1 MDVGRHS
8 YGEITPSGTG
18 CRIWGFADGEP
29 LNRKFTLEIDG
40 KPIAAELFRRTNKAL
55 TVTGY
60 TLDPAIKQL
69 ANIDKAI
76 AWAVVWGERR
86 KAAAAEAAAPVAG
99 NGFDSDGCR
108 YTIEQIEAMIRNGA
122 PPGSDRSA
130 VFHAIIGH
138 LSGCGWDA
146 ERIFEHVGQFP
157 DGIGAKYIAEG
168 RLTAEIARSLGKY
181 QAGELP
187 LFSDGGWVNGLKA
200 KQPEKAPA
208 EEPELEEP
216 QPSKVGVKSCSFIGE
231 EVFTRSFDA
240 RVVEP
245 EQNSRVV
252 EPDDDLDEELEDEDL
267 PPADPNLPP
276 LYAHGDPD
284 PRPIKAWLI
293 KHLIPAVG
301 HGLASGQWGTG
312 KTFVMFD
319 LAAALGAGQ
328 PFLGHAVKR
337 QCGVLLIAA
346 EGGDEV
352 RLRLDAVVREKCGGM
367 ARAPFRWY
375 ETAPLLLQKGS
386 VEKLIAM
393 AQQAEASI
401 QDEFG
406 LPLGLIMIDTIA
418 ACAGFSRAGEEND
431 NAVGQALM
439 NVLKA
444 VAQTIGC
451 FVLGVDHFGKDL
463 LAGTRGANSK
473 ESSGDLVLACLGNKE
488 LSGSVTN
495 TRLAVRKHRGGR
507 QGQEYPFSLRVVEA
521 SEPDEDGEAIT
532 TMVVDWLPAGAVA
545 GAQARPEPDPWLEG
559 CRRDDQRA
567 VMSRFKR
574 VLLTVLAEQG
584 VEQPIPSKVGVKT
597 SDAPIGEEV
606 LTGSFDAPVV
616 RMVDQRI
623 VRQSFDLCTP
633 QDTRQARYERFKAAR
648 DRAEHL
654 GLLRAGNVEE
664 ITYLWL
670 TRPEPADET
679 EEER

>member
-1 MDVGRHS
+1 M
-8 YGEITPSGTG
+8 SGV
-18 CRIWGFADGEP
+18 RRLP
-29 LNRKFTLEIDG
+29 RKR
-40 KPIAAELFRRTNKAL
+40 PRRL
-55 TVTGY
+55 G
-60 TLDPAIKQL
+60 I
-69 ANIDKAI
+69 
-76 AWAVVWGERR
+76 R
-86 KAAAAEAAAPVAG
+86 
-99 NGFDSDGCR
+99 SDGCR

-122 PPGSDRSA
+122 PPGGDRSA

-168 RLTAEIARSLGKY
+168 RLMAEIARSLGKY
-181 QAGELP
+181 QAGKLP
-187 LFSDGGWVNGLKA
+187 LFSDGGWVNGWKA

-216 QPSKVGVKSCSFIGE
+216 QPSKVGVKSCSSIGE

-245 EQNSRVV
+245 EQDARVV

-319 LAAALGAGQ
+319 LAAALGTGQ

-352 RLRLDAVVREKCGGM
+352 RLQLDAVVREKCGGM

-375 ETAPLLLQKGS
+375 ETSPLLLQKGS

-393 AQQAEASI
+393 AQQAEASL

-463 LAGTRGANSK
+463 LAGTRGAYSK

-507 QGQEYPFSLRVVEA
+507 QGQEYPFSLRLVEA
-521 SEPDEDGEAIT
+521 PEKDEDGEPVT
-532 TMVVDWLPAGAVA
+532 TMVVDWLPAGAA
-545 GAQARPEPDPWLEG
+545 AQQAPPPPDNPWIKG
-559 CRRDDQRA
+559 CRRDDQKA
-567 VMSRFKR
+567 IMLRFKR
-574 VLLTVLAEQG
+574 VLLAALAEQG
-584 VEQPIPSKVGVKT
+584 VERPIPSKVPVQ
-597 SDAPIGEEV
+597 SSPPIGDE
-606 LTGSFDAPVV
+606 LFTPTLDAPVV
-616 RMVDQRI
+616 RMVDQGI
-623 VRQSFDLCTP
+623 VREAFDLHTP
-633 QDTRQARYERFKAAR
+633 QDTRQTRYERFKAAR
-648 DRAEHL
+648 DRAEQL
-654 GLLRAGNVEE
+654 GLLQAGN
-664 ITYLWL
+664 IDGATYLWL
-670 TRPEPADET
+670 TRPDPEAGEGS
-679 EEER
+679 